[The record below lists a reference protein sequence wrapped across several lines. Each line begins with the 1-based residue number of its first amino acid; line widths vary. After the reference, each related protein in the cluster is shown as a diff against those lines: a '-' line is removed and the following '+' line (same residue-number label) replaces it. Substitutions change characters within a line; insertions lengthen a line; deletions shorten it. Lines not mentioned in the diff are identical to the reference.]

1 MKGVC
6 MKRKFFIMAFAALF
20 SFGAFCEE
28 MAIAFF
34 DPILVYC
41 TPDEKNWIPTV
52 VNNALV
58 SQINRYSDLLTFDS
72 ATLATTLEQIK
83 KSEDAVYDERMIIE
97 AGKLI
102 NADYLCYIKV
112 IKISRLFNVYFN
124 IINATTGIPVAT
136 YEEDC
141 TMEDLYK
148 GGKDSVVNKAVLKM
162 LEEDMGGT
170 HSAKSIESFKKTM
183 AWKSSGKGITERD
196 NDFRVAFLP
205 PVLINCEDVW
215 MRELLPGRLANAFF
229 SYSKITPLDQ
239 GVEKSAIEKIKM
251 SESGIYDEATI
262 TEAGKLVS
270 APYYCYAAI
279 TKTKGDIYQAYF
291 NLITTKTGKPVAIY
305 HVSCS
310 ADWIRGIKGFNV
322 VGLAVHT
329 MLTEDLGGEYNNE
342 STDGFGKVL
351 QKQLKTKDISSAQEK
366 SSQKYT
372 VYEDK
377 VYVPPKE
384 RSGAQKS
391 QTSDSSNG
399 SGLNNLRKRLGY

>member
-1 MKGVC
+1 
-6 MKRKFFIMAFAALF
+6 MKRNFFMIVFAALI
-20 SFGAFCEE
+20 SFDAFCEE

-34 DPILVYC
+34 EPILVYC
-41 TPDEKNWIPTV
+41 TPDDKNWIPTV

-58 SQINRYSDLLTFDS
+58 SQMNRYSDLLPIDS

-83 KSEDAVYDERMIIE
+83 KSEDDVYDERMIIE
-97 AGKLI
+97 AEKLI
-102 NADYLCYIKV
+102 NANYLCYIKV
-112 IKISRLFNVYFN
+112 IKVSRLFNVYFN
-124 IINATTGIPVAT
+124 IINATTGVPVAT
-136 YEEDC
+136 YEDDC
-141 TMEDLYK
+141 TMEGLYK

-162 LEEDMGGT
+162 LEEDMGGV
-170 HSAKSIESFKKTM
+170 HSAKSIEGFKKTM

-196 NDFRVAFLP
+196 TDFCVAFLP
-205 PVLINCEDVW
+205 PVLINCGDVW

-239 GVEKSAIEKIKM
+239 GVEKSAIEKIKT
-251 SESGIYDEATI
+251 SENGIYDETMI

-279 TKTKGDIYQAYF
+279 TQAKAGMYQAYF
-291 NLITTKTGKPVAIY
+291 NLIATKTGKPVAIY
-305 HVSCS
+305 HASCS
-310 ADWIRGIKGFNV
+310 ADWIRGIKDFNV
-322 VGLAVHT
+322 VDLAVYT

-342 STDGFGKVL
+342 STVSFGTVL
-351 QKQLKTKDISSAQEK
+351 QKKLKLKDIVAAQEK
-366 SSQKYT
+366 ASQKYT

-391 QTSDSSNG
+391 KTDGNSNG
-399 SGLNNLRKRLGY
+399 GGINDFKKRLGL

>member
-1 MKGVC
+1 
-6 MKRKFFIMAFAALF
+6 MKRNFFITIFIALL

-58 SQINRYSDLLTFDS
+58 SQMNRYSDLLTFDS

-83 KSEDAVYDERMIIE
+83 KSENAVYDERMIIE

-136 YEEDC
+136 YEDDC

-148 GGKDSVVNKAVLKM
+148 GGKDSIVNKAVLKM
-162 LEEDMGGT
+162 LEEDMGGR
-170 HSAKSIESFKKTM
+170 HSAKSIESLKKTM
-183 AWKSSGKGITERD
+183 VWKSSGKGVTERD

-205 PVLINCEDVW
+205 PVLINCDDIW

-270 APYYCYAAI
+270 APYYCYASI
-279 TKTKGDIYQAYF
+279 THAKAGIYQTYF
-291 NLITTKTGKPVAIY
+291 NLIATKTGKPIAIY
-305 HVSCS
+305 HISCS

-322 VGLAVHT
+322 VDLAVHT

-342 STDGFGKVL
+342 STESFGKVL
-351 QKQLKTKDISSAQEK
+351 QKQLKTKDVASAQEK

-377 VYVPPKE
+377 IYVPPKE
-384 RSGAQKS
+384 RAGAQKS
-391 QTSDSSNG
+391 QTGGNSNAG
-399 SGLNNLRKRLGY
+399 GTNDFRKRLGF